1 MNIGKWIVVA
11 FVLFAAF
18 ITTLVVICVR
28 QDVSLVSKN
37 YYEEELAYQDQIQ
50 RINNTDALIH
60 KPAITV
66 VDHAVRIDFNPAGR
80 RQDVVLTLFCPA
92 DEKMDRRFLI
102 TSEEPVQIFSL
113 DETLRGMY
121 RAKLQWKEDDK
132 EYYLEEVIYM

>member
-18 ITTLVVICVR
+18 ITTLVIICVR

-50 RINNTDALIH
+50 RINNTDALIQ

-66 VDHAVRIDFNPAGR
+66 VDHAVRIEFNPASR
-80 RQDVVLTLFCPA
+80 RDNVVLTLFCPA
-92 DEKMDRRFLI
+92 DENMDRRIHI
-102 TSEEPVQIFSL
+102 TSDEPVQIFSL
-113 DETLRGMY
+113 DERLRGMY
-121 RAKLQWKEDDK
+121 RAKLHWKEDDK
-132 EYYLEEVIYM
+132 EYYWEEVIFL

>member
-18 ITTLVVICVR
+18 ITTLVIICVR

-50 RINNTDALIH
+50 RINNTNALIQ

-66 VDHAVRIDFNPAGR
+66 VDHAVRIEFNPASR
-80 RQDVVLTLFCPA
+80 RDNVVLTLFCPA
-92 DEKMDRRFLI
+92 NEKMDRRIHI
-102 TSEEPVQIFSL
+102 TSDEPVQIFSL
-113 DETLRGMY
+113 DERLRGMY
-121 RAKLQWKEDDK
+121 RAKLHWKEDDK
-132 EYYLEEVIYM
+132 EYYWEEVIFL

>member
-18 ITTLVVICVR
+18 ITTLVIICVR

-50 RINNTDALIH
+50 RINNTDALIQ

-66 VDHAVRIDFNPAGR
+66 VDHAVRIEFNPASR
-80 RQDVVLTLFCPA
+80 RENVVLTLFCPA
-92 DEKMDRRFLI
+92 DEKMDRRFHI
-102 TSEEPVQIFSL
+102 TSDEPVQIFSL
-113 DETLRGMY
+113 DERLRGMY
-121 RAKLQWKEDDK
+121 RAKLHWKEDDK
-132 EYYLEEVIYM
+132 EYYWEEVIFL